1 MTLAGNQPYL
11 FPYLGYWQ
19 LIHAADRF
27 LIADDYDFIRH
38 GWVNRNRILVNGRV
52 QFFRVEVRRG
62 GHSRLILDKRVAL
75 TPEHLSNKLRTLEMA
90 YHKAPFFAGG
100 YALAENVLTYPED
113 NLALFLEHGIRE
125 VCAYMGIETPL
136 GRSSDLP
143 GNNRFKR
150 EERIYD
156 FCARLGA
163 DTYINAP
170 GGQKLYS
177 FEEFARRGIRL
188 RFLQS
193 KLPLYPQSGGPF
205 VERLS
210 ILDAIMFNSPE
221 ALHAMLD
228 EYTFIDG

>member
-1 MTLAGNQPYL
+1 M
-11 FPYLGYWQ
+11 LG
-19 LIHAADRF
+19 L
-27 LIADDYDFIRH
+27 
-38 GWVNRNRILVNGRV
+38 
-52 QFFRVEVRRG
+52 
-62 GHSRLILDKRVAL
+62 
-75 TPEHLSNKLRTLEMA
+75 
-90 YHKAPFFAGG
+90 
-100 YALAENVLTYPED
+100 PED
-113 NLALFLEHGIRE
+113 NLALFLEHGIRQ
-125 VCAYMGIETPL
+125 VCAYLGIETPI

-143 GNNRFKR
+143 GNDRFKR

-170 GGQKLYS
+170 GGQQLYS
-177 FEEFARRGIRL
+177 FEEFERRGIRL

-193 KLPLYPQSGGPF
+193 QLPPYPQFGGPF

-228 EYTFIDG
+228 EYVFIDG

>member
-1 MTLAGNQPYL
+1 MILSGNQPYL

-27 LIADDYDFIRH
+27 LIGDDYDFIRH
-38 GWVNRNRILVNGRV
+38 GWVNRNRILVGGRV
-52 QFFRVEVRRG
+52 QFLRVEVRRG
-62 GHSRLILDKRVAL
+62 GASRLIRDKRVAL
-75 TPEHLSNKLRTLEMA
+75 TPEHLSNKLLTLEMA
-90 YHKAPFFAGG
+90 YHKAPFFQSA
-100 YALAENVLTYPED
+100 YEVAEKVLTCPED
-113 NLALFLEHGIRE
+113 NLALFLEHGIRQ
-125 VCAYMGIETPL
+125 VCDYLGIETPI

-143 GNNRFKR
+143 GNRAFRR
-150 EERIYD
+150 EWRIYD
-156 FCARLGA
+156 FCHRLGA

-177 FEEFARRGIRL
+177 FEEFARQGIRL

-193 KLPLYPQSGGPF
+193 KLPAYPQFGGPF

-210 ILDAIMFNSPE
+210 ILDAMMFNSPE

>member
-38 GWVNRNRILVNGRV
+38 GWVTRNRILVNGEV
-52 QFFRVEVRRG
+52 QYLRVEVHRG
-62 GHSRLILDKRVAL
+62 GPSRHICDKRLAL
-75 TPEHLSNKLRTLEMA
+75 TPDRLSERLRTLEMA
-90 YHKAPFFAGG
+90 YHKAPFFAEG
-100 YALAENVLTYPED
+100 YALAEKVLGLPED
-113 NLALFLEHGIRE
+113 NLALFLEHGIRQ
-125 VCAYMGIETPL
+125 VCAYLGIETPI

-143 GNNRFKR
+143 GNDRFKR

-170 GGQKLYS
+170 GGQQLYS
-177 FEEFARRGIRL
+177 FEEFERRGIRL

-193 KLPLYPQSGGPF
+193 KLPPYPQFGGPF

-228 EYTFIDG
+228 EYVFIDG

>member
-27 LIADDYDFIRH
+27 LIADDYDYIRR
-38 GWVNRNRILVNGRV
+38 GWVNRNRILVNGQV
-52 QFFRVEVRRG
+52 QYFRVGVHRG
-62 GHSRLILDKRVAL
+62 GPSRLIMDKRTAL
-75 TPEHLSNKLRTLEMA
+75 TPARLSDKLRTLEMA
-90 YHKAPFFAGG
+90 YHKAPFFADG
-100 YALAENVLTYPED
+100 YALAERVLCYPED
-113 NLALFLEHGIRE
+113 NLALFLEYGIRE
-125 VCAYMGIETPL
+125 VCAYLGIDTPIS
-136 GRSSDLP
+136 RSSDLT
-143 GNNRFKR
+143 GNSRFRR

-193 KLPLYPQSGGPF
+193 KLPPYPQFGGPF
-205 VERLS
+205 TERL
-210 ILDAIMFNSPE
+210 
-221 ALHAMLD
+221 
-228 EYTFIDG
+228 

>member
-27 LIADDYDFIRH
+27 LIADDYDFIHR
-38 GWVNRNRILVNGRV
+38 GWVNRNRILVNGQV
-52 QFFRVEVRRG
+52 QYFRVEVHRG
-62 GHSRLILDKRVAL
+62 GASRHFCDKRLAL
-75 TPEHLSNKLRTLEMA
+75 TPERLSDKLRTLEMA
-90 YHKAPFFAGG
+90 YHKAPFFAAG
-100 YALAENVLTYPED
+100 YGLAEEVLRWPED
-113 NLALFLEHGIRE
+113 NLALFLEHGIRA
-125 VCAYMGIETPL
+125 VCAYLGIETSI

-143 GNNRFKR
+143 GNSLLRR

-177 FEEFARRGIRL
+177 FEEFRQRGIRL

-193 KLPLYPQSGGPF
+193 KLPSYPQFGGPF

-228 EYTFIDG
+228 EYSFIDG